1 MGGIMQK
8 FNVLLWKNFQ
18 VRKKHW
24 GMSIFVQVIIPILL
38 YALVNSLALVNT
50 KGINKNISENIP
62 QNGPAPNGS
71 KSDLIENY
79 PDFTNYW
86 IDWAIGYTPQSD
98 DTDKLMELVKK
109 CVGRNTTGYQN
120 ETEMID
126 ALMSLNGIKDWM
138 SLLSWL
144 VTGVIWNF
152 LLLIPIVLM
161 LKFSWVPE
169 SNAFMEKGNPV
180 LIFMAFSL
188 HIVHLLCFG
197 YHVASYFNKPWKGV
211 VTSILFLYIMSF
223 AKPVMVMMGYEKAVQ
238 FVGILCPNLFVYGI
252 IYAIERYE
260 RQGMTIGFGNMFST
274 RTNTDSFVA
283 SIGMIMLFS
292 ILGAILHFF
301 MALYI
306 HAIKPGKYGVKR
318 HPFAWF
324 LKKKNEPGDDQIQL
338 DSDDFEQ
345 KKEFEKIPAGSLKA
359 GVQIRKLKKIY
370 STGFINK
377 SEFHAL
383 KEVSIDFYRGEITAL
398 LGHNGAGKTTMMSIL
413 SGLTGSS
420 GGVVIINGQNVLN
433 NHDVI
438 SNNVGLCPQVN
449 ITVPDLNVY
458 QQVLFFAKLR
468 AKNKTSP
475 QIKEDVETLLSKV
488 NLQDKKNC
496 IPDNLSGGQKRRLCL
511 ALAVIGDANVLIFDE
526 PTSGMDTEGKRD
538 IWDMILAMKG
548 NKTILISTHDME
560 EADILGDR
568 IAIMHSG
575 KLNSYGTSMF
585 LKKLHGDGQVEVTLS
600 LESGC
605 DTAKI
610 LEIIGEDVK
619 TLNQR
624 NDSIVLAIPN
634 SESLPETLDK
644 LELSKK
650 KLGITGISASI
661 ITLEQVFVKVTEEVD
676 HNIDGTTNEIGNDSI
691 LFNENTGFN
700 YFMQTLWGYLV
711 KKYAYVMKSP
721 WTFFISLIFPG
732 LIVALILLCSLMI
745 PSEQPIKTVDWTM
758 NNESVFLYNE
768 WKASEGMYIT
778 NRKDTNFVYGDE
790 KFIIAEYNLFNKT
803 LNICSN
809 NSNLKI
815 QVSKKDIHISTSS
828 SKKENHLESILP
840 YIMNI
845 SMFMIIIY
853 ISQPFRERKTGIK
866 QLQDMTGASKIAY
879 WGSMFLVDFVHY
891 TISIILSLSYVELYL
906 LSNIKPITLSKAFIM
921 SKYHLIFFV
930 ISFVFFIGIIII
942 VEQKIIAKVLG
953 KIKKNCSITNT
964 TDETDELVK
973 KERDIV
979 SKEIE
984 KRLTKTVEH
993 NNENVFLAQELR
1005 KNYGNLQV
1013 VKDIS
1018 FRVKSGECFGLLGVN
1033 GAGKSTTF
1041 KMLTGEESACHGKM
1055 YLKDIG
1061 MHENRGEY
1069 LSKMGYCPQHDALI
1083 ETLNAWDHLYLFA
1096 RLRGIPE
1103 SQIKSSV
1110 EGWIKRLNLS
1120 ACASRPSQT
1129 YSGGNK
1135 RRLNIALALIGQ
1147 PSLVLMDEPT
1157 TGVDP
1162 AARRSLWNTLKY
1174 CQESGQSIIFTS
1186 HSMEE
1191 CEALCNRLVIM
1202 VNGKLVCVGAVQEL
1216 KQRFGAGYNIHVK
1229 MSPAS
1234 SVEDVQHI
1242 KETIES
1248 TIRCQKM
1255 DENSGFLGY
1264 HVTDP
1269 GATWTVMYRMMNTLK
1284 NSYSCIEDFAVLS
1297 STLEQLFIQFAR
1309 ADCTDSTSHE
1319 IP

>member
-1 MGGIMQK
+1 ME
-8 FNVLLWKNFQ
+8 Q
-18 VRKKHW
+18 VK
-24 GMSIFVQVIIPILL
+24 ICLQ
-38 YALVNSLALVNT
+38 A
-50 KGINKNISENIP
+50 
-62 QNGPAPNGS
+62 
-71 KSDLIENY
+71 
-79 PDFTNYW
+79 
-86 IDWAIGYTPQSD
+86 
-98 DTDKLMELVKK
+98 TD
-109 CVGRNTTGYQN
+109 
-120 ETEMID
+120 
-126 ALMSLNGIKDWM
+126 
-138 SLLSWL
+138 
-144 VTGVIWNF
+144 
-152 LLLIPIVLM
+152 
-161 LKFSWVPE
+161 PE
-169 SNAFMEKGNPV
+169 SN
-180 LIFMAFSL
+180 I
-188 HIVHLLCFG
+188 
-197 YHVASYFNKPWKGV
+197 
-211 VTSILFLYIMSF
+211 SIS
-223 AKPVMVMMGYEKAVQ
+223 GYETQEEMLNVMANNTN
-238 FVGILCPNLFVYGI
+238 F
-252 IYAIERYE
+252 ES
-260 RQGMTIGFGNMFST
+260 TIGDGIGF
-274 RTNTDSFVA
+274 TNIFLAGSETEPFET

-292 ILGAILHFF
+292 ILGAILHFI

-324 LKKKNEPGDDQIQL
+324 LKKKNKPGDDQIQL
-338 DSDDFEQ
+338 DSNDFEQ

-370 STGFINK
+370 STGFIEKN
-377 SEFHAL
+377 EFHAL
-383 KEVSIDFYRGEITAL
+383 KEVSIDFYHGEITAL

-413 SGLTGSS
+413 SGLTDSS
-420 GGVVIINGQNVLN
+420 GGVVVINGQNVSN

-468 AKNKTSP
+468 AKNKTSA
-475 QIKEDVETLLSKV
+475 QIKEDVENLLLKV

-496 IPDNLSGGQKRRLCL
+496 ALDQLSGGQKRRLCL

-526 PTSGMDTEGKRD
+526 PTSGIDTEGKREVWD
-538 IWDMILAMKG
+538 IIFAMR
-548 NKTILISTHDME
+548 NRKTILISTHDME

-600 LESGC
+600 LESDC

-619 TLNQR
+619 TLNRR

-634 SESLPETLDK
+634 SELLPETLDK
-644 LELSKK
+644 LEFSKK
-650 KLGITGISASI
+650 KLGITGISVSI
-661 ITLEQVFVKVTEEVD
+661 MTLEQVFVKITEEVD
-676 HNIDGTTNEIGNDSI
+676 HNIDNTLDEVSNDLV
-691 LFNENTGFN
+691 LFDRNT
-700 YFMQTLWGYLV
+700 
-711 KKYAYVMKSP
+711 A
-721 WTFFISLIFPG
+721 
-732 LIVALILLCSLMI
+732 
-745 PSEQPIKTVDWTM
+745 
-758 NNESVFLYNE
+758 
-768 WKASEGMYIT
+768 
-778 NRKDTNFVYGDE
+778 
-790 KFIIAEYNLFNKT
+790 
-803 LNICSN
+803 
-809 NSNLKI
+809 
-815 QVSKKDIHISTSS
+815 
-828 SKKENHLESILP
+828 
-840 YIMNI
+840 
-845 SMFMIIIY
+845 
-853 ISQPFRERKTGIK
+853 
-866 QLQDMTGASKIAY
+866 
-879 WGSMFLVDFVHY
+879 
-891 TISIILSLSYVELYL
+891 
-906 LSNIKPITLSKAFIM
+906 
-921 SKYHLIFFV
+921 
-930 ISFVFFIGIIII
+930 
-942 VEQKIIAKVLG
+942 
-953 KIKKNCSITNT
+953 
-964 TDETDELVK
+964 ETDELVQ

-979 SKEIE
+979 SGEVE
-984 KRLTKTVEH
+984 KRLTKTIEH
-993 NNENVFLAQELR
+993 NNENVFLAHELK

-1061 MHENRGEY
+1061 MHDNRGEY

-1110 EGWIKRLNLS
+1110 EGWIKRLNLT

-1229 MSPAS
+1229 ISPAS

-1284 NSYSCIEDFAVLS
+1284 NNYNCIEDFAVLS

-1309 ADCTDSTSHE
+1309 AEHTDLTSHE

>member
-1 MGGIMQK
+1 MQK
-8 FNVLLWKNFQ
+8 KFASKGVDIIQ
-18 VRKKHW
+18 TT
-24 GMSIFVQVIIPILL
+24 SIFID
-38 YALVNSLALVNT
+38 YS
-50 KGINKNISENIP
+50 INP
-62 QNGPAPNGS
+62 
-71 KSDLIENY
+71 
-79 PDFTNYW
+79 T
-86 IDWAIGYTPQSD
+86 IGYTPQSD
-98 DTDKLMELVKK
+98 DTDKLMKLVKE
-109 CVGRNTTGYQN
+109 CVGTNTTGYQN
-120 ETEMID
+120 ETEMTDVIANNTGPIIGIVFKVD
-126 ALMSLNGIKDWM
+126 STSNTFRNGLEYTLRAMPNKDDKYQKVQICLDISYIEMITNVSVTHESLGIKTTQMKTEVYKESLLPFDVALSSFCIITLLVFVITYSVEMVYIAKEKAVGINALMSLNGIKNWM
-138 SLLSWL
+138 NLLSWL

-169 SNAFMEKGNPV
+169 SNAFMEKGNPI

-197 YHVASYFNKPWKGV
+197 YHIASYFNKL
-211 VTSILFLYIMSF
+211 VTSISFLCSIRIIKSAMEAIKYQETAKYLEIISPSSF
-223 AKPVMVMMGYEKAVQ
+223 LT
-238 FVGILCPNLFVYGI
+238 GIFN
-252 IYAIERYE
+252 AIERYE
-260 RQGMTIGFGNMFST
+260 RQGMTIGFMNMFST
-274 RTNTDSFVA
+274 ELVTQPFET

-306 HAIKPGKYGVKR
+306 HAIKPGEYGVKR
-318 HPFAWF
+318 HPLAWF
-324 LKKKNEPGDDQIQL
+324 LKKKNITEDEQIQL
-338 DSDDFEQ
+338 DSDYFEQ
-345 KKEFEKIPAGSLKA
+345 KKEFEKIPAGCLKA

-370 STGFINK
+370 STGFIEK
-377 SEFHAL
+377 DEFHAL

-420 GGVVIINGQNVLN
+420 GGVVIINGKNVLN

-438 SNNVGLCPQVN
+438 SNNVGLCPQAN

-468 AKNKTSP
+468 AKNKTSA
-475 QIKEDVETLLSKV
+475 QIKEDVENLLLKV

-496 IPDNLSGGQKRRLCL
+496 ALDQLSGGQKRRLCL
-511 ALAVIGDANVLIFDE
+511 TLAVIGDANVLIFDE
-526 PTSGMDTEGKRD
+526 PTSGIDTEGKRD
-538 IWDMILAMKG
+538 IWDMILAMKS

-575 KLNSYGTSMF
+575 KINSYGTSMF
-585 LKKLHGDGQVEVTLS
+585 LKKLHGDGQVKVTLS
-600 LESGC
+600 LKSSC

-644 LELSKK
+644 LEFSKK

-661 ITLEQVFVKVTEEVD
+661 ITLEQIFVKVTEEVD
-676 HNIDGTTNEIGNDSI
+676 HNVNGTTNEIGHDPI
-691 LFNENTGFN
+691 LFNENKGFD
-700 YFMQTLWGYLV
+700 YLMQTLWGYV
-711 KKYAYVMKSP
+711 IKKQAYAMRSP
-721 WTFFISLIFPG
+721 WSFLLRLILPCLIVVLIF
-732 LIVALILLCSLMI
+732 LCSL
-745 PSEQPIKTVDWTM
+745 SEKPIETVDLTL
-758 NNESVFLYNE
+758 NEDSVSLYKK
-768 WKASEGMYIT
+768 WKASEEMIIT
-778 NRKDTNFVYGDE
+778 NRNYTNFAFGNE
-790 KFIIAEYNLFNKT
+790 RFITAEYNNVSNKT
-803 LNICSN
+803 LNVKQLFYSDNQKDEISKTINFIDNTLLKIYSN
-809 NSNLKI
+809 NSDSKI
-815 QVSKKDIHISTSS
+815 QASKKDIYLSS
-828 SKKENHLESILP
+828 DSI
-840 YIMNI
+840 YQKDGNI
-845 SMFMIIIY
+845 NMRLFMII
-853 ISQPFRERKTGIK
+853 PV
-866 QLQDMTGASKIAY
+866 M
-879 WGSMFLVDFVHY
+879 
-891 TISIILSLSYVELYL
+891 
-906 LSNIKPITLSKAFIM
+906 N
-921 SKYHLIFFV
+921 
-930 ISFVFFIGIIII
+930 
-942 VEQKIIAKVLG
+942 
-953 KIKKNCSITNT
+953 NSITNIT
-964 TDETDELVK
+964 ETDELVQ

-979 SKEIE
+979 SGEVE
-984 KRLTKTVEH
+984 KRLTKTIKH
-993 NNENVFLAQELR
+993 KNENVFLAHELR
-1005 KNYGNLQV
+1005 KSYGNLQV

-1061 MHENRGEY
+1061 MHDNRGDY

-1096 RLRGIPE
+1096 RLRGVPE

-1110 EGWIKRLNLS
+1110 EGWIKRLNLT
-1120 ACASRPSQT
+1120 ACASRPSRT

-1174 CQESGQSIIFTS
+1174 CQKSGQSIILTS

-1284 NSYSCIEDFAVLS
+1284 NNYNCIEDFAVLS

-1309 ADCTDSTSHE
+1309 AEHTDLTSHE